1 MQTKKNSALEAV
13 TNIIIGYLISV
24 TSNWLIL
31 PLFGYNVTLLDSFG
45 IGLAFTFVS
54 LIRSYVLRRIFNKY
68 DA

>member
-54 LIRSYVLRRIFNKY
+54 LIRSYLLRRIFNKY

>member
-1 MQTKKNSALEAV
+1 MQTKKNSAIEAV